1 LFNKSS
7 LIDLSNFL
15 KLEKLPEKLLLNYDS
30 NIDKRL
36 EILRYLNKKYPNLVF
51 EIIALKYLAKP

>member
-30 NIDKRL
+30 NIDKKL
-36 EILRYLNKKYPNLVF
+36 EILRYLQKTYPNLVF
-51 EIIALKYLAKP
+51 EINALKYLAKP